1 MRESVLLVVG
11 AVVAVVLQIV
21 LAPNLVILGAMPD
34 LVLVYVGIAAMLLR
48 RDSVLVMAFFAGLAM
63 DLVGTSTVGVCAGLY
78 TLIAFL
84 ASRAAG
90 FFGNDTLGASL
101 AISMGCF
108 LLVEVLYA
116 GFYILSVDV
125 SVIEALANVRFLAR
139 STIARWPLSCCLLRR
154 TCLRRQRLLTRRQL
168 PRPFVFAK
176 GVAWFTLSW
185 PRLSLSSLQ
194 AWRFSFSLGP
204 ETSNRAAPCR
214 NR

>member
-21 LAPNLVILGAMPD
+21 LAPNLVILGSMPD

-84 ASRAAG
+84 TSRAAG
-90 FFGNDTLGASL
+90 FFGNDTLRLLFLWGAFFWWKC
-101 AISMGCF
+101 SMQ
-108 LLVEVLYA
+108 
-116 GFYILSVDV
+116 V
-125 SVIEALANVRFLAR
+125 SIFCRLMCRSSKRLANVRFLAR

>member
-78 TLIAFL
+78 T
-84 ASRAAG
+84 
-90 FFGNDTLGASL
+90 
-101 AISMGCF
+101 
-108 LLVEVLYA
+108 

-125 SVIEALANVRFLAR
+125 SVIEALG
-139 STIARWPLSCCLLRR
+139 
-154 TCLRRQRLLTRRQL
+154 QRAL
-168 PRPFVFAK
+168 PCALYDCAMALIVLPITTHMFA
-176 GVAWFTLSW
+176 A
-185 PRLSLSSLQ
+185 
-194 AWRFSFSLGP
+194 
-204 ETSNRAAPCR
+204 AAPSHKAPTSSTVR
-214 NR
+214 LR

>member
-84 ASRAAG
+84 SSRAAG

-101 AISMGCF
+101 AISMAITCGAITARLHPFSISFSNSCIPT
-108 LLVEVLYA
+108 A
-116 GFYILSVDV
+116 RISI
-125 SVIEALANVRFLAR
+125 SISSFLACFFNELI
-139 STIARWPLSCCLLRR
+139 TIALDKP
-154 TCLRRQRLLTRRQL
+154 
-168 PRPFVFAK
+168 
-176 GVAWFTLSW
+176 
-185 PRLSLSSLQ
+185 
-194 AWRFSFSLGP
+194 
-204 ETSNRAAPCR
+204 
-214 NR
+214 

>member
-1 MRESVLLVVG
+1 MREPVLLVVG

-63 DLVGTSTVGVCAGLY
+63 DLVGTSTVGVC
-78 TLIAFL
+78 
-84 ASRAAG
+84 
-90 FFGNDTLGASL
+90 GNDTLGASF

-125 SVIEALANVRFLAR
+125 SVIEALG
-139 STIARWPLSCCLLRR
+139 
-154 TCLRRQRLLTRRQL
+154 QRAL
-168 PRPFVFAK
+168 PCALYDCAMALIVLPITTYMFA
-176 GVAWFTLSW
+176 A
-185 PRLSLSSLQ
+185 
-194 AWRFSFSLGP
+194 
-204 ETSNRAAPCR
+204 AAPSHKAPTSSTVR
-214 NR
+214 LR